1 MEQLLHQILTKLD
14 KMESTMATKDELSEI
29 RQTMVTKD
37 ELSEIRQ
44 TMVTKDELS
53 EIRQTM
59 VTKDELSEIRQTMAK
74 GFEDVHKK
82 LNAISE
88 QVAYNTEQISKI
100 NQLDMEVRIIKKAIA
115 NL

>member
-14 KMESTMATKDELSEI
+14 KMESTLA
-29 RQTMVTKD
+29 
-37 ELSEIRQ
+37 
-44 TMVTKDELS
+44 TKDELS

-100 NQLDMEVRIIKKAIA
+100 NQLDMEVRVIKKAIA